1 LGVIIHDMAGIYIT
15 RGMSVSIPSFSIR
28 IREGGEIEG
37 DPITLHVRFDV
48 CPTWVQIAKRHLDAA
63 LAAKVNRETA
73 WQGTDENAKAQAL
86 EIEFEASMQAIM
98 AAAIAWDAAYAVL
111 REHVTIP
118 QSTLEKWR
126 KGRTA
131 RYIQVA
137 EVVRRAFTLKPKG
150 VSALRTNLKEL
161 YRYRDLAVHP
171 SGKIEAPL
179 LHPELNLGMEWR
191 FVYFRA
197 TNAELA
203 VTAGAAML
211 WDLAHNGKSKD
222 SKISDYQKTLA
233 TRLQELFPNGAP
245 IVPISSDTK

>member
-1 LGVIIHDMAGIYIT
+1 MAGIYIT

-28 IREGGEIEG
+28 IRGDGEIEG

-48 CPTWVQIAKRHLDAA
+48 CPTWIQIAKRHLEAA
-63 LAAKVNRETA
+63 LAAKVNRAIA

-86 EIEFEASMQAIM
+86 EVEFEASMQAIM

-118 QSTLEKWR
+118 QSTLDTWR

-131 RYIQVA
+131 RYTQVA
-137 EVVRRAFTLKPKG
+137 EVVRRAFTLKPQG
-150 VSALRTNLKEL
+150 ASALRTNLKEL

-203 VTAGAAML
+203 VMAAAAML

-222 SKISDYQKTLA
+222 SKISEYQKTLA
-233 TRLQELFPNGAP
+233 TRLQEIFPNGPP
-245 IVPISSDTK
+245 IVPSSSDTK

>member
-1 LGVIIHDMAGIYIT
+1 MAGIYIT

-28 IREGGEIEG
+28 IREDGEIEG
-37 DPITLHVRFDV
+37 DQITLHVRFDV
-48 CPTWVQIAKRHLDAA
+48 CPSWIQIAEGHLDAA
-63 LAAKVNRETA
+63 LAAKGNRVIA
-73 WQGTDENAKAQAL
+73 WQETDENAKAQTL
-86 EIEFEASMQAIM
+86 EVEFETSMQAMM

-118 QSTLEKWR
+118 PITLEKWR
-126 KGRTA
+126 NGRTA
-131 RYIQVA
+131 RYTQVA

-150 VSALRTNLKEL
+150 AATLRNNLKEL

-203 VTAGAAML
+203 VMAAAAML

-222 SKISDYQKTLA
+222 PKISEYQKTLA
-233 TRLQELFPNGAP
+233 SRLQEIFPNGAP
-245 IVPISSDTK
+245 MVPFTTDKK